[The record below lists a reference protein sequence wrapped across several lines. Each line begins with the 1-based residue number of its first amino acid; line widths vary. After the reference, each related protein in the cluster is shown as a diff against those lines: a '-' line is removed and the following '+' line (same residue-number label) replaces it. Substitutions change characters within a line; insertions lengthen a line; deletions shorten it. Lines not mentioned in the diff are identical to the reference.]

1 MSHNNE
7 VIIAI
12 LGEFVRP
19 EPRVGQTSPAHP
31 AGAGGGGGVA
41 RGRGGVRPRVQLHPA
56 RRGQRGA
63 GRCGCRAGR
72 GWNAGV

>member
-1 MSHNNE
+1 M
-7 VIIAI
+7 IIAI
-12 LGEFVRP
+12 LGESVRP
-19 EPRVGQTSPAHP
+19 EPGGGQTSPAHP

-56 RRGQRGA
+56 GRGQRGA
-63 GRCGCRAGR
+63 GRWPGGR